1 MMSELH
7 RLRESILSEV
17 EGYQLY
23 RMTSKAQE
31 NEHVRRALEE
41 LAEHKQMHAKILHNL
56 YEQLEASEQNEFP
69 NLSIESLAQQPQHWR
84 DIKEADL
91 NESVSLLD
99 LCREIESRSVR
110 TFLDAVR
117 FTHHPQARRIY
128 EILLDE
134 ERQFQQ
140 DLESTYQNVRAS
152 WMNHRRYLY

>member
-23 RMTSKAQE
+23 QMTSKAQKNE
-31 NEHVRRALEE
+31 NVRRALEE

-56 YEQLEASEQNEFP
+56 YEHFEESEKKEFP
-69 NLSIESLAQQPQHWR
+69 NLSIEALAQQPQHWR
-84 DIKEADL
+84 DIKEANL
-91 NESVSLLD
+91 NESISLLD

-117 FTHHPQARRIY
+117 FTHHPQARQIY

-140 DLESTYQNVRAS
+140 DLERTYQNVRAS

>member
-7 RLRESILSEV
+7 RLRESILNEV

-23 RMTSKAQE
+23 QMTSKAQK
-31 NEHVRRALEE
+31 NEHVRKALEE

-56 YEQLEASEQNEFP
+56 YEMLESREFNEIP
-69 NLSIESLAQQPQHWR
+69 NISIQSLSQQPQHWR
-84 DIKEADL
+84 ALKEADL

-110 TFLDAVR
+110 TFLDAIR
-117 FTHHPQARRIY
+117 FTHHPQARQIY

-140 DLESTYQNVRAS
+140 DLESTYQTVRAN

>member
-1 MMSELH
+1 MSELH

-23 RMTSKAQE
+23 QMTSKAQK
-31 NEHVRRALEE
+31 NDHVRKALEE
-41 LAEHKQMHAKILHNL
+41 LAEHKQIHAKILHNL
-56 YEQLEASEQNEFP
+56 YAQLESQEGNEMP
-69 NLSIESLAQQPQHWR
+69 NQTIQALAQQPQHWR
-84 DIKEADL
+84 DLKEADL

-110 TFLDAVR
+110 TFLDAIR
-117 FTHHPQARRIY
+117 YTHHPQAKRIY

-134 ERQFQQ
+134 ERQFQE
-140 DLESTYQNVRAS
+140 DLECTYQTVRAN